1 MTVAPHTLPDP
12 KLPHLAEAIDA
23 AAMAQR
29 FANTHQAALTQLHAQ
44 VEHCAIERVQY
55 RRERRCRVLYRLD
68 LRDVNGNKVEQWF
81 HGKLVR
87 SGQAQRE
94 YEKALAAENLQN
106 GVWQPVTLWTDLEMV
121 MWTFPND
128 PRMPQLVKA
137 ADSQRIRAHLNAN
150 LKVWKLSRAWHC
162 SEVAVERV
170 KYMPGKRCVMR
181 CHAHLASS
189 FGESRELCFYSKSYS
204 DAMSHYHFNMLT
216 KVHRQLGHVVNIP
229 RPLLHWD
236 ETNTFWQEPWEGRPL
251 LDMLAEYDWEELFP
265 RLGRVL
271 ANLHESRCGGLLKF
285 EALEHGFDSAQEDAE
300 SLRRLLPEQNEFFAR
315 TLGALSAAKERLA
328 RTQALAVPIHG
339 AIRVEQI
346 VARGQEVA
354 LVDFDAMA
362 QGDPLYDVAEFIA
375 SLQYLAFTR
384 ALAPERLAQAAALF
398 RASYERHTQR
408 PLAPQRLAW
417 YAVVSLL
424 SKMHDSWK
432 NLDARAMARSA
443 AIVQLI
449 EAWSVGLLE

>member
-1 MTVAPHTLPDP
+1 MA
-12 KLPHLAEAIDA
+12 KRLAHA
-23 AAMAQR
+23 
-29 FANTHQAALTQLHAQ
+29 HQATLAQLRAE

-55 RRERRCRVLYRLD
+55 RPERRCRVLYRLD
-68 LRDVNGNKVEQWF
+68 LRDASGNKAEQWF

-106 GVWQPVTLWTDLEMV
+106 GAWQPVTLWPDLEMV
-121 MWTFPND
+121 VWTFPND

-137 ADSQRIRAHLNAN
+137 ADPQRIRAHLNAN
-150 LKVWKLSRAWHC
+150 LKVWKLSGSWRC
-162 SEVAVERV
+162 SEVVVARV

-181 CHAHLASS
+181 CHARMANS

-204 DAMSHYHFNMLT
+204 DAMSHYHFDILT
-216 KVHRQLGHVVNIP
+216 KVHRQLGHAVNIP

-236 ETNTFWQEPWEGRPL
+236 ETNTFWQEPWDGRPV

-271 ANLHESRCGGLLKF
+271 ANLHQSRCGGLLKF

-315 TLGALSAAKERLA
+315 TLGALTAAKERLA
-328 RTQALAVPIHG
+328 RAQALAVPIHG
-339 AIRVEQI
+339 AIRLEQI

-354 LVDFDAMA
+354 LVDFDAMT
-362 QGDPLYDVAEFIA
+362 QGDPLYDVAEFLA
-375 SLQYLAFTR
+375 SLQYLAFTHE
-384 ALAPERLAQAAALF
+384 LAPERLAHAAALF
-398 RASYERHTQR
+398 RESYERQTQR
-408 PLAPQRLAW
+408 SLEPQRLAW

-432 NLDARAMARSA
+432 NLDTRAMAHGA
-443 AIVQLI
+443 AIVQLVGGWI
-449 EAWSVGLLE
+449 DGLLD